1 MNTELNLPRR
11 LLAGLTAL
19 ALLLMLALPVWAE
32 GEETEKLPVNI
43 NSVDDLLQLVTD
55 CRLDSWSE
63 GRTVDLNADLDLTGV
78 DFAGIPSFSGTF
90 DGNHHTISGLS
101 LVDDGSVTGFFR
113 YIQADGVVHDLT
125 VRGRSMPSG
134 SRTTVGGI
142 VGSNA
147 GTLINCRFEGV
158 ASGASIVGGIA
169 GTNLDGGTINGCT
182 TTGSVYGAH
191 FIGGIVGDNQG
202 VVINCGNDASV
213 NTTVNQNEVDLSEL
227 TLNDLIG
234 TENAADITD
243 IGGIAG
249 TSSGVVRA
257 CLNRGTV
264 GYQHIGYNIG
274 GIVGS
279 QTGYVE
285 GCVNYG
291 AVYARKEAGG
301 IVGQMEPSSTLLYS
315 QDTLQELADELD
327 TLQTLVNRAC
337 DDASGASS
345 DLSNQ
350 LTSLRD
356 GVTSARKAI
365 ENLLDEAKNGF
376 SIGTQT
382 VKTDL
387 TQFKQDLKDS
397 ADSIADGEDPD
408 NTLDPDFSQD
418 GDDDNNNSGDNS
430 GDNNQGGDSGD
441 NGNTTPD
448 PGDNGGDSGTDN
460 GGETPSQPETP
471 SEPAQ
476 ETVEVPETTE
486 SVDTQAYEDDTDRA
500 VHGQPEPAADDSY
513 SGPASLDPD
522 NDLDP
527 GYNVNPFDGSNSDGS
542 ISDQITDALPS
553 EKDILNGVSEALPN
567 SVDVQ
572 IPSVEL
578 TNQDAITASRNNLS
592 GNLTDI
598 GNIIDSLNSTSTNNV
613 QALVNDI
620 RAITAQMNKIGQ
632 TLSGASQNV
641 TTDPDDV
648 ISDVSDEDTEDDVEA
663 KVDNCVNNG
672 SVNADINAG
681 GITGAMARE
690 NDLDPEDDYTVDG
703 SQSLNFTFKTRVV
716 VRDSVNYGE
725 VSAKKTC
732 AGGIVGSME
741 MGSAIECYGLGTV
754 SAEDADCVGGVAGS
768 SKSVIR
774 DSAAK
779 CRISGS
785 KQVGGIAGSGST
797 IENCRV
803 MVVIDDATEQMGAV
817 AGYIEDPLGGDVTGN
832 TFVDEGCAGIDGV
845 SYAGIA
851 EPMSYE
857 DFLQQDGLPVAFS
870 TLTLRFMDEDTMVAQ
885 CEVPYGGSL
894 ANEDV
899 PIVPAKEGNYGEW
912 DTTDFTNITFDM
924 TINAEYSQLVT
935 ARESGAERDG
945 RAILLMEGS
954 FATTEALTLT
964 ESSDAPTA
972 VGTYLESWTFD
983 PEGDVSHTMRYLAP
997 DGPDNVEVYLQTADG
1012 WQKAETTVDGSYL
1025 KFTAPAGT
1033 TGLAAFRLPASKV
1046 PLIAAC
1052 AGGAAALVLVL
1063 VFLRKK
1069 RKARKAKKAAKQTE
1083 AEVKENK

>member
-32 GEETEKLPVNI
+32 GEETEKLPVTI
-43 NSVDDLLQLVTD
+43 NSVDDLLQLVKD

-147 GTLINCRFEGV
+147 GTLISCRFEGV

-365 ENLLDEAKNGF
+365 ENLLDEAKNGV
-376 SIGTQT
+376 SISTQT

-408 NTLDPDFSQD
+408 NELDPDFSQD

-430 GDNNQGGDSGD
+430 GDT
-441 NGNTTPD
+441 GNTTPD

-471 SEPAQ
+471 SEPTQ

-500 VHGQPEPAADDSY
+500 VHGQPEPAADDDSY

-542 ISDQITDALPS
+542 IADQISDALPS
-553 EKDILNGVSEALPN
+553 QKDILNGVSDALPS
-567 SVDVQ
+567 SVDVE
-572 IPSVEL
+572 IPKVEL

-672 SVNADINAG
+672 SVSADINAG

-741 MGSAIECYGLGTV
+741 MGSAIECYGLGAV
-754 SAEDADCVGGVAGS
+754 SAEDASCVGGVAGS

-785 KQVGGIAGSGST
+785 KQVGGIAGSGTT

-817 AGYIEDPLGGDVTGN
+817 AGSVEDPLGGDVTGN

-857 DFLQQDGLPVAFS
+857 DFLQQNGLPAAFS

-894 ANEDV
+894 ADEDV
-899 PIVPAKEGNYGEW
+899 PVVPAKEGSYGEW
-912 DTTDFTNITFDM
+912 DTTDFSNITFDM

-997 DGPDNVEVYLQTADG
+997 DGPDNVEVYLQTPDG

-1069 RKARKAKKAAKQTE
+1069 RKARKAKKAAKQAE
-1083 AEVKENK
+1083 AETKENK

>member
-1 MNTELNLPRR
+1 MKTEWNVPHR

-32 GEETEKLPVNI
+32 GEETEKMPISI
-43 NSVDDLLQLVTD
+43 NSVDDLLQLVKD

-113 YIQADGVVHDLT
+113 YVQAGGVVHDLT

-147 GTLINCRFEGV
+147 GSLINCRFEGV
-158 ASGASIVGGIA
+158 SSGASIVGGIA

-182 TTGSVYGAH
+182 TSGSVYGAH
-191 FIGGIVGDNQG
+191 FIGGIVGQNSG
-202 VVINCGNDASV
+202 VVINCGNDTSV

-234 TENAADITD
+234 TESATNITD

-249 TSSGVVRA
+249 TSSGIIRA

-291 AVYARKEAGG
+291 AVYARKEGGG

-327 TLQTLVNRAC
+327 VLQTLVNRAC
-337 DDASGASS
+337 DDASAASS
-345 DLSNQ
+345 DFSNQ

-365 ENLLDEAKNGF
+365 ENLLDEAKNGYV
-376 SIGTQT
+376 IGTQT

-408 NTLDPDFSQD
+408 NPLDPDFSQG
-418 GDDDNNNSGDNS
+418 GDDDNNNPG
-430 GDNNQGGDSGD
+430 GD
-441 NGNTTPD
+441 NGGNSGSTTPD
-448 PGDNGGDSGTDN
+448 PGDGSDTGSGGSE
-460 GGETPSQPETP
+460 GGETTP
-471 SEPAQ
+471 DPVTSEPA
-476 ETVEVPETTE
+476 VEQPESAE
-486 SVDTQAYEDDTDRA
+486 SNDFSESTDTQAYEADDTDRA
-500 VHGQPEPAADDSY
+500 VHGQPEPTTDTDD
-513 SGPASLDPD
+513 GIVAGLDPD
-522 NDLDP
+522 NELDP
-527 GYNVNPFDGSNSDGS
+527 GFSVDPSDDNNSS
-542 ISDQITDALPS
+542 IADQITDALPS
-553 EKDILNGVSEALPN
+553 EKDILNGVSDALPN
-567 SVDVQ
+567 TVAVQ

-578 TNQDAITASRNNLS
+578 TNRDAITASRNNLS
-592 GNLTDI
+592 GNLTNIGDI
-598 GNIIDSLNSTSTNNV
+598 INSLNSTSTNNV

-648 ISDVSDEDTEDDVEA
+648 INDVSDEDTEDDVEA

-672 SVNADINAG
+672 SVSADINAG

-690 NDLDPEDDYTVDG
+690 NDLDPEDDYTIDG

-754 SAEDADCVGGVAGS
+754 SAEDASCVGGVAGS

-774 DSAAK
+774 DSSAK
-779 CRISGS
+779 CRISGA
-785 KQVGGIAGSGST
+785 KQVGGIAGTGTT

-817 AGYIEDPLGGDVTGN
+817 AGNVDDPLGGGVTGN

-857 DFLQQDGLPVAFS
+857 DFLQQEGLPAAFS

-885 CEVPYGGSL
+885 CTVPYGGSL
-894 ANEDV
+894 ADEDV
-899 PIVPAKEGNYGEW
+899 PVVPAKEGSYGEW

-954 FATTEALTLT
+954 FTTTEALTLT

-972 VGTYLESWTFD
+972 VGSYLESWTFD
-983 PEGDVSHTMRYLAP
+983 PEGDTSHTMRYLAP
-997 DGPDNVEVYLQTADG
+997 DGPDNVEVYLQTPDG

-1063 VFLRKK
+1063 ALLRKK
-1069 RKARKAKKAAKQTE
+1069 RKARKAKKAAKK
-1083 AEVKENK
+1083 AEE

>member
-43 NSVDDLLQLVTD
+43 NSVDDLLQLVKD

-63 GRTVDLNADLDLTGV
+63 GLTVDLNADLDLTGV

-376 SIGTQT
+376 SISTQT

-408 NTLDPDFSQD
+408 NPLDPDFSQD
-418 GDDDNNNSGDNS
+418 GDDDNSNSGDNS
-430 GDNNQGGDSGD
+430 GDNNQGGDSGG

-448 PGDNGGDSGTDN
+448 PGDNGTDSGTDN

-471 SEPAQ
+471 SEPTQ

-542 ISDQITDALPS
+542 ITDQITDALPS

-648 ISDVSDEDTEDDVEA
+648 INDVSDEDTEDDVEA

-785 KQVGGIAGSGST
+785 KQVGGIAGSGTT

-817 AGYIEDPLGGDVTGN
+817 AGYVEDPLGGDVTGN

-894 ANEDV
+894 ADEDV
-899 PIVPAKEGNYGEW
+899 PIVPAKEGSYGEW
-912 DTTDFTNITFDM
+912 DTTDFSNITFDM

-1069 RKARKAKKAAKQTE
+1069 RKARKVKKAAKQAE
-1083 AEVKENK
+1083 AETKENK